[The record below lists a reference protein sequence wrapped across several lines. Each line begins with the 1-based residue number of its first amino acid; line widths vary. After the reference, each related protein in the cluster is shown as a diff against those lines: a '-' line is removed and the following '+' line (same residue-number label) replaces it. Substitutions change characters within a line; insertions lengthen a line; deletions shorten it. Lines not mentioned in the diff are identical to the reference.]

1 MEQLILKAYDLREE
15 IDLNRLAQGL
25 GITRKFRWEEPM
37 VLSATELSSLAA
49 AGMEIRAYVFS
60 FGGVVFVNCPEIA
73 MKAFFH
79 EMTRYSE
86 LFCGYPGLRCT
97 EDYKLRIEPEATP
110 TVTNDTA
117 VLPSLDHGFVDIIA
131 FVLAQSVS
139 LERIEN
145 EVDQAMDGSEALIAL
160 LNRGKLGIPDRK
172 LSRLA
177 ATILDFR
184 YKSVA
189 NIMVLEKPDITW
201 ENEDAD
207 RFHAK
212 LATLF
217 ELNQRYVGIRH
228 KYEILLETARVF
240 SDLSHARRAAR
251 LEWIIII
258 LIAIEIVLYVAEV
271 LHKAG

>member
-1 MEQLILKAYDLREE
+1 
-15 IDLNRLAQGL
+15 
-25 GITRKFRWEEPM
+25 
-37 VLSATELSSLAA
+37 
-49 AGMEIRAYVFS
+49 
-60 FGGVVFVNCPEIA
+60 
-73 MKAFFH
+73 
-79 EMTRYSE
+79 

-97 EDYKLRIEPEATP
+97 EDYKLKIEPAAP
-110 TVTNDTA
+110 PSVTNDTA
-117 VLPSLDHGFVDIIA
+117 VLPSLDHGFVGIIA

-145 EVDQAMDGSEALIAL
+145 EVDQAMDDSEALIAM
-160 LNRGKLGIPDRK
+160 LNKGKLGIPDRK

-177 ATILDFR
+177 ATILNFR

-189 NIMVLEKPDITW
+189 NIMVLEKPEITW

-212 LATLF
+212 LAALF
-217 ELNQRYVGIRH
+217 ELDQRYIGIRH

-251 LEWIIII
+251 LEWIIIV
-258 LIAIEIVLYVAEV
+258 LIAIEIVIYLAEV
-271 LHKAG
+271 LHKTG